1 MVSGNIGSIS
11 LKKLDFTVIGDTVNV
26 ASRLQSKANPGQIL
40 ILDKYA
46 KAAPDFKCT
55 SIGQM
60 ELKNKALPVNVC
72 EVE

>member
-40 ILDKYA
+40 ILDKFA
-46 KAAPDFKCT
+46 HAAPEFKCN
-55 SIGQM
+55 SIGKM
-60 ELKNKALPVNVC
+60 ELKNKALAVNVC